1 MPTLEKPSAPPRVR
15 FAAPPSI
22 AFTRREAER
31 RAADCVGA
39 TELLARLQRDGRRG
53 LALLKSGG
61 TTRVA
66 ADALLRVTLRGGR
79 MRFEPLAARAVPLL
93 ENLERRVGGASSGD
107 ALEVEVAP
115 PLGRIPAGEGV
126 PDDELLRAPSCLD
139 PVRALLAALEERG
152 VAAPLLAGVFA
163 YEMVDRFEAIGPR
176 REDPGDDDD
185 LDLVLIGA
193 AVNYEAGGRVRVV
206 TRGLPWE
213 RRADVDARHE
223 ELIERLARR
232 EGRADDPDC
241 ASFSARALR
250 PATTAIP
257 VLAPGHSDF
266 EARNY
271 VAAVGA
277 VHEAIAAG
285 DVFQTVLARSFEMEC
300 RAGAAELAAA
310 FAELEPD
317 ADPYC
322 LDLRQGALVGASPE
336 LFVDVAG
343 GEDDSMLVRPIAG
356 TCGRPL
362 RADGSRCRDADARA
376 AAALQSSA
384 KERAEHAMLV
394 DLARNDVARVSR
406 PGTTVVERPFV
417 VEAQRHVLHLVSSVR
432 GRRRPGL
439 DALHVWRAVANMGTL
454 TGAPKV
460 RAMELLRAIEPIG
473 RGSYGGAVG
482 MLDGDGA
489 FRSCIAI
496 RGVRLRGGRA
506 LARAGAGIVR
516 ASVAELELAETEQKL
531 ASAREAVALANA
543 REGGAP

>member
-79 MRFEPLAARAVPLL
+79 MRFEPLAARTVPLL

-115 PLGRIPAGEGV
+115 PLGRLAAGEGV
-126 PDDELLRAPSCLD
+126 ADDELLRAPSCLD

-213 RRADVDARHE
+213 RRADVDARHD
-223 ELIERLARR
+223 ELLERLARR
-232 EGRADDPDC
+232 ERSEVA
-241 ASFSARALR
+241 ARSSV
-250 PATTAIP
+250 P
-257 VLAPGHSDF
+257 VLARGRSDV

-271 VAAVGA
+271 LAAVGA

-285 DVFQTVLARSFEMEC
+285 DVLQTVLARSFEMEC

-343 GEDDSMLVRPIAG
+343 GADDSVLVRPIAG
-356 TCGRPL
+356 TCDRPL
-362 RADGSRCRDADARA
+362 RADRSRCRDADARA

-406 PGTTVVERPFV
+406 AGTTVVERPFV

-496 RGVRLRGGRA
+496 RGVRLLGGRA

-543 REGGAP
+543 RAGGRAGEREGGAP

>member
-1 MPTLEKPSAPPRVR
+1 
-15 FAAPPSI
+15 
-22 AFTRREAER
+22 
-31 RAADCVGA
+31 
-39 TELLARLQRDGRRG
+39 
-53 LALLKSGG
+53 
-61 TTRVA
+61 
-66 ADALLRVTLRGGR
+66 
-79 MRFEPLAARAVPLL
+79 
-93 ENLERRVGGASSGD
+93 
-107 ALEVEVAP
+107 
-115 PLGRIPAGEGV
+115 
-126 PDDELLRAPSCLD
+126 
-139 PVRALLAALEERG
+139 
-152 VAAPLLAGVFA
+152 LLAGVLG
-163 YEMVDRFEAIGPR
+163 YEMVDRFEVIGPR
-176 REDPGDDDD
+176 REDPCDDDD

-193 AVNYEAGGRVRVV
+193 AVDYEAGGRVRVV

-213 RRADVDARHE
+213 RRADVDARHD
-223 ELIERLARR
+223 ELLERLARR
-232 EGRADDPDC
+232 EKIERGAPP
-241 ASFSARALR
+241 SSPL
-250 PATTAIP
+250 

-300 RAGAAELAAA
+300 RASAAELAAA

-317 ADPYC
+317 ADTYC
-322 LDLRQGALVGASPE
+322 LDLRHGALVGASPE

-343 GEDDSMLVRPIAG
+343 GADDSVVVRPIAG
-356 TCGRPL
+356 TCARPL
-362 RADGSRCRDADARA
+362 RADGTRCRDADARA

-406 PGTTVVERPFV
+406 AGTTVVERPFV

-439 DALHVWRAVANMGTL
+439 DALHVWRAVANVGTL

-531 ASAREAVALANA
+531 ATAREAVALANA
-543 REGGAP
+543 RAGGAS

>member
-1 MPTLEKPSAPPRVR
+1 
-15 FAAPPSI
+15 
-22 AFTRREAER
+22 
-31 RAADCVGA
+31 
-39 TELLARLQRDGRRG
+39 
-53 LALLKSGG
+53 
-61 TTRVA
+61 
-66 ADALLRVTLRGGR
+66 
-79 MRFEPLAARAVPLL
+79 
-93 ENLERRVGGASSGD
+93 
-107 ALEVEVAP
+107 
-115 PLGRIPAGEGV
+115 
-126 PDDELLRAPSCLD
+126 
-139 PVRALLAALEERG
+139 
-152 VAAPLLAGVFA
+152 
-163 YEMVDRFEAIGPR
+163 
-176 REDPGDDDD
+176 
-185 LDLVLIGA
+185 LIGA

-223 ELIERLARR
+223 ELLERLARR
-232 EGRADDPDC
+232 ESSERRAVDPGRAP
-241 ASFSARALR
+241 SSPL
-250 PATTAIP
+250 
-257 VLAPGHSDF
+257 VLAPGHFDF
-266 EARNY
+266 EAQNY
-271 VAAVGA
+271 LAAVGA

-300 RAGAAELAAA
+300 RASAAELAAA

-322 LDLRQGALVGASPE
+322 LDLRDGALVGASPE

-343 GEDDSMLVRPIAG
+343 GEDDSVLVRPIAG

-362 RADGSRCRDADARA
+362 RSDGSRCRDADARA

-406 PGTTVVERPFV
+406 PGTTVVEKPFV

-531 ASAREAVALANA
+531 ATAREAVALANA
-543 REGGAP
+543 RAGERAGAREGGAP